1 METDIMIGLTSIVVF
16 GVGAQWLAAQLRVP
30 AILLLLAAGVIAGP
44 VTGLVVPDKL
54 FGELTF
60 PFVSLAVGL
69 LLFEGGLSL
78 RLDGFNAAR
87 STVVRLV
94 TVGVVV
100 TWFIGAAAAVVL
112 FRFPVDM
119 ALLVSSVLVV
129 SGPTVV
135 IPLLRQA
142 RPAWPV
148 GQILRWEGIVIDP
161 IGATLAVLVLHVVIG
176 EETGIEA
183 FKSLLRTTSVGIS
196 VGVVAALVLTT
207 AISTFRLPDHL
218 QNPIAL
224 LFALVSFTLA
234 HQLQDEAGLF
244 ATTTLGLVLGNQ
256 RTAPASHIALFQ
268 EEIGPL
274 LLSTL
279 FVILGAHVDLGEV
292 ANVALPAVVF
302 SLVLLL
308 IARPAAVWMATV
320 GSGLT
325 RPQWLYLAAIAPR
338 GIVAA
343 SVASL
348 FALRLEHA
356 GRGLDQ
362 LVPIVFTVICV
373 TVLVASLCAMPLAR
387 RLGVA
392 KPQPN
397 GIVLVGSQRWVLDI
411 ASALAEMDVKVL
423 IASAETDQDYPLPSS
438 VEVFAGSLSSDEF
451 FDQLDECGIS
461 QAVVASANPERSAY
475 AINRLVEA
483 LGHRQVYSIP
493 QAEEERTG
501 RRGAEYRA
509 RGRRAFA
516 SNATQAVLHDQL
528 AAGASLE
535 WNDADKVPP
544 EPGQLVLF
552 VINAAGHVSVHPP
565 NGVGPMVGSCYLSL
579 LTQERSEPLAGGK
592 VA

>member
-1 METDIMIGLTSIVVF
+1 MEADMMIGLTSIVAF
-16 GVGAQWLAAQLRVP
+16 GVGAQWLAAHLRIP
-30 AILLLLAAGVIAGP
+30 GILLLLAAGVIAGP
-44 VTGLVVPDKL
+44 VSGLVVPDKL

-78 RLDGFNAAR
+78 RLDGFHAAQ

-100 TWFIGAAAAVVL
+100 TWLIGAVAAAAL
-112 FRFPVDM
+112 FGFPADM

-142 RPAWPV
+142 RPVGPV

-176 EETGIEA
+176 EETGVEA
-183 FKSLLRTTSVGIS
+183 LKSLLRTTSVGVC
-196 VGVVAALVLTT
+196 VGVGAALTLTG

-256 RTAPASHIALFQ
+256 RVAPASHIALFQ

-279 FVILGAHVDLGEV
+279 FVVLGAHVDLAQV
-292 ANVALPAVVF
+292 ANVALPALVF

-308 IARPAAVWMATV
+308 IARPAAVWLATV

-325 RPQWLYLAAIAPR
+325 RPQWLYLASMAPR

-356 GRGLDQ
+356 GRGMDQ

-373 TVLVASLCAMPLAR
+373 TVLVASLGAMPLAR

-397 GIVLVGSQRWVLDI
+397 GVVWVGSQRWVLDI
-411 ASALAEMDVKVL
+411 ATALAEMDVKVL
-423 IASAETDQDYPLPSS
+423 IASAEIDQDYPLPSS
-438 VEVFAGSLSSDEF
+438 VEVFAGSLSSDAF
-451 FDQLDECGIS
+451 FDRLDECGIS

-475 AINRLVEA
+475 AVNRLVEA
-483 LGHRQVYSIP
+483 LGHRHVYSIP
-493 QAEEERTG
+493 RSEGERIS
-501 RRGAEYRA
+501 RRGAERRA
-509 RGRRAFA
+509 RGRQAFA
-516 SNATQAVLHDQL
+516 PHATQVALHDRL
-528 AAGASLE
+528 AASAPLA
-535 WNDADKVPP
+535 WHDVDKVPP
-544 EPGQLVLF
+544 EPGHLILF
-552 VINAAGHVSVHPP
+552 VIDTAGRVSVNPP
-565 NGVGPMVGSCYLSL
+565 NGGGPTAGSCYLSL
-579 LTQERSEPLAGGK
+579 
-592 VA
+592 

>member
-1 METDIMIGLTSIVVF
+1 MEADMMIGLTSIVAF
-16 GVGAQWLAAQLRVP
+16 GVGAQWLAAHLRVP
-30 AILLLLAAGVIAGP
+30 GILLLLAAGVIAGP
-44 VTGLVVPDKL
+44 VSGLVVPDKL

-78 RLDGFNAAR
+78 RLDGFHAAQ

-100 TWFIGAAAAVVL
+100 TWLIGAVAAAAL
-112 FRFPVDM
+112 FGFPADM

-142 RPAWPV
+142 RPVGPV

-176 EETGIEA
+176 EETGVEA
-183 FKSLLRTTSVGIS
+183 LKSLLRTTSVGVS
-196 VGVVAALVLTT
+196 VGVGAALTLTG
-207 AISTFRLPDHL
+207 AISTFRLPEHL

-256 RTAPASHIALFQ
+256 RVAPASHIALFQ

-279 FVILGAHVDLGEV
+279 FVVLGAHVDLAQV
-292 ANVALPAVVF
+292 ANVALPALVF

-308 IARPAAVWMATV
+308 IARPAAVWLATV

-325 RPQWLYLAAIAPR
+325 RPQWLYLASMAPR

-356 GRGLDQ
+356 GRGMDQ

-373 TVLVASLCAMPLAR
+373 TVLVASLGAMPLAR

-397 GIVLVGSQRWVLDI
+397 GVVWVGSQRWVLDI
-411 ASALAEMDVKVL
+411 ATALAEMDVKVL
-423 IASAETDQDYPLPSS
+423 IASAEIDQDYPLPSS
-438 VEVFAGSLSSDEF
+438 VEVFAGSLSSDAF
-451 FDQLDECGIS
+451 FDRLDECGIS

-475 AINRLVEA
+475 ALNRLVEA
-483 LGHRQVYSIP
+483 LGHRHVYSIP
-493 QAEEERTG
+493 RSEGERSS
-501 RRGAEYRA
+501 RRGAERRA
-509 RGRRAFA
+509 RGRQAFA
-516 SNATQAVLHDQL
+516 PHATQVALHERL
-528 AAGASLE
+528 AAGAPLA
-535 WNDADKVPP
+535 WHDIDKVPP
-544 EPGQLVLF
+544 EPGHLILF
-552 VINAAGHVSVHPP
+552 VIDIAGRVSVNPP
-565 NGVGPMVGSCYLSL
+565 NGGGPTAGSCYLSL
-579 LTQERSEPLAGGK
+579 
-592 VA
+592 